1 MVIWVFPHGISA
13 AVNEYGLT
21 PLTGMW
27 AWLQVNTC
35 PYERGLEPINRNDRN
50 RNT

>member
-27 AWLQVNTC
+27 NVQVNTC
-35 PYERGLEPINRNDRN
+35 PYDRSLEPINRNDRN